1 MNKKICTVVLLALM
15 CVSLGFAQAA
25 GSTSQG
31 SSSGMA
37 QGSAPQGPPTT
48 VAGVLNGR
56 LRGVES
62 EFVSAADAMP
72 EDKYSYAPTNG
83 EFKGVRT
90 FAQQVRHVAATN
102 WEVGAG
108 LLGEKPPV
116 DTQGPNDNGPE
127 SIKSKADIMKY
138 LKDSFAYAHKA
149 FDQITP
155 ENAVTAINSP
165 FDPSGKAKSTRLGMA
180 VLLVGHGFDHY
191 GQMVEYLRSNG
202 IIPPASRGQ

>member
-1 MNKKICTVVLLALM
+1 MHTMQWLLAAFLVI
-15 CVSLGFAQAA
+15 CSSFAFAQAK
-25 GSTSQG
+25 SDDH
-31 SSSGMA
+31 
-37 QGSAPQGPPTT
+37 PT
-48 VAGVLNGR
+48 VPKVLDF
-56 LRGVES
+56 LVSDVEG
-62 EFVSAADAMP
+62 EFVLAAEAMP

-90 FAQQVRHVAATN
+90 FGQQVRHVAATN

-127 SIKSKADIMKY
+127 AIKTKADIMKY

-149 FDQITP
+149 IDQITA
-155 ENAVTAINSP
+155 ENAVAQINSP
-165 FDPSGKAKSTRLGMA
+165 FDPSGKAKATRLGMA

-191 GQMVEYLRSNG
+191 GQMVEYLRS
-202 IIPPASRGQ
+202 

>member
-1 MNKKICTVVLLALM
+1 MNKKIYAVGLLIVLCA
-15 CVSLGFAQAA
+15 SLGFAQAT

-31 SSSGMA
+31 SA
-37 QGSAPQGPPTT
+37 QGTAPSGSPTSI
-48 VAGVLNGR
+48 AGVLNAR
-56 LRGVES
+56 LKGIES

-108 LLGEKPPV
+108 LLREKPPV

-127 SIKSKADIMKY
+127 AIKTKADIMKY

-149 FDQITP
+149 IDQITP
-155 ENAVTAINSP
+155 ENAVAQINSP
-165 FDPSGKAKSTRLGMA
+165 FDPTGKAKATRLGMA

>member
-1 MNKKICTVVLLALM
+1 MNKKILAVVLPALM

-25 GSTSQG
+25 GGTSQG
-31 SSSGMA
+31 SSSSMG
-37 QGSAPQGPPTT
+37 QGSAPQGPPSTI
-48 VAGVLNGR
+48 AGVLNGR
-56 LRGVES
+56 LKGVES

-72 EDKYSYAPTNG
+72 EDKYAYAPTNG

-127 SIKSKADIMKY
+127 SIKSKAEIMKY

-149 FDQITP
+149 FDQITTD
-155 ENAVTAINSP
+155 NALAPINSP
-165 FDPSGKAKSTRLGMA
+165 FDPSGKAKSTRLSMA

>member
-1 MNKKICTVVLLALM
+1 MNNKIFAVVLLAVM
-15 CVSLGFAQAA
+15 CVSLGFAQTA

-31 SSSGMA
+31 SSSMG

-108 LLGEKPPV
+108 MLGEKPPV
-116 DTQGPNDNGPE
+116 ETQGPNDNGPE
-127 SIKSKADIMKY
+127 SIKSKAEIMKY
-138 LKDSFAYAHKA
+138 LKDSFAYA
-149 FDQITP
+149 
-155 ENAVTAINSP
+155 
-165 FDPSGKAKSTRLGMA
+165 
-180 VLLVGHGFDHY
+180 
-191 GQMVEYLRSNG
+191 
-202 IIPPASRGQ
+202 

>member
-1 MNKKICTVVLLALM
+1 MNKKNCTVVLLMVL
-15 CVSLGFAQAA
+15 CGSLGFAQAPGNTPQA
-25 GSTSQG
+25 
-31 SSSGMA
+31 SGNSMG

-48 VAGVLNGR
+48 IAGVLNAR
-56 LRGVES
+56 LKGVES
-62 EFVSAADAMP
+62 EFVSAADALP

-127 SIKSKADIMKY
+127 SIKSKADLMKY

-149 FDQITP
+149 FDQITAD
-155 ENAVTAINSP
+155 NALAPINSP
-165 FDPSGKAKSTRLGMA
+165 FDASGKAKSTRLSMA